1 MGTKGK
7 FRHLVYTDRIK
18 IEAYRKAG
26 KSPAYIAK
34 EIGCSL
40 STIYRE
46 LKRGETAG
54 EDGAPILDRNRRRA
68 YNPVVAQQK
77 VQASFRRRGRTP
89 ADGLQGGFDG
99 DAI

>member
-1 MGTKGK
+1 MVA
-7 FRHLVYTDRIK
+7 RHYKYITFSDRQEIAALYQAN
-18 IEAYRKAG
+18 ER
-26 KSPAYIAK
+26 PADIA
-34 EIGCSL
+34 ERLGVTTA
-40 STIYRE
+40 TIYRE

>member
-1 MGTKGK
+1 MA
-7 FRHLVYTDRIK
+7 RHYKYITFSDRREI
-18 IEAYRKAG
+18 AALYQANAR
-26 KSPAYIAK
+26 PADIA
-34 EIGCSL
+34 ERLGVTTA
-40 STIYRE
+40 TIYRE
-46 LKRGETAG
+46 LKRGETVG
-54 EDGAPILDRNRRRA
+54 EDGAPVLDRNRRRA